1 VPPPL
6 APPELPPV
14 EPVPEPPIEPDEP
27 EPVVVSL
34 PLFFDFDF
42 LDFDDLPLVPLEVEV
57 LVESVELP

>member
-1 VPPPL
+1 
-6 APPELPPV
+6 LPPV

-42 LDFDDLPLVPLEVEV
+42 LDFDDLPLVPLEGEV